1 MRKYCLDCVIKHLAQ
16 AFVLQMEVAMG
27 YSDHLLLVF
36 GHLAEASEE
45 CFGVS
50 PELAEEIRQNRL
62 AVMENPSYEIP
73 YFDLYKK
80 VKKLIKEKGC
90 GDCQKAKT
98 DFLEKIK
105 QKKEE
110 NERNK

>member
-27 YSDHLLLVF
+27 YSDHLLLVI

-73 YFDLYKK
+73 YFDLYNK
-80 VKKLIKEKGC
+80 VKNLIKEKGC
-90 GDCQKAKT
+90 GDCKKAKSE
-98 DFLEKIK
+98 FLEKINL
-105 QKKEE
+105 KKEK
-110 NERNK
+110 NAKSI